1 MSAPPTSEKHQKTLA
16 GFFEKR
22 KAQSSEDGAEMC
34 DDDAAREEGGNQKEE
49 QTTTTTT
56 ENNSPTQQKE
66 NIEGAAKKRKLVRKS
81 EVLYANAKTSSS
93 AEQTKLD
100 NAKNLELQQQDKQP
114 KTSEGLQHTKEK
126 EDDEKNKRPFHHVR

>member
-66 NIEGAAKKRKLVRKS
+66 NIEGAAKKQPVRKS
-81 EVLYANAKTSSS
+81 KVLYANAKTSSS

-100 NAKNLELQQQDKQP
+100 NAKNLQQQDKQP

-126 EDDEKNKRPFHHVR
+126 EAEKEPKERQRCQLE